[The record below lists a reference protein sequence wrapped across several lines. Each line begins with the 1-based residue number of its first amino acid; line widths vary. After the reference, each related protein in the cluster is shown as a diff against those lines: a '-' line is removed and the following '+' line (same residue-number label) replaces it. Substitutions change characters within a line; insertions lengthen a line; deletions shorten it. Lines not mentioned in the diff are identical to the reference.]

1 MSRLPLGCAAL
12 AALICFS
19 TSPVLADWK
28 EDHAKLASGVVAL
41 EMGGSAGGVALAGRL
56 AFPLA
61 QSAQRQV
68 VVGCGYNGDRPEG
81 GRVVGLAHTSFV
93 SAASPAMRQWLANLA
108 VWSGRAPRPE
118 LLVLAGSTKEWT
130 AAGVRAV
137 EAPKQWSASA
147 LQKAGCVYINLHALS
162 PELAR
167 TVLPDLERFSQAGGG
182 LIFASTPWAAK
193 PELLE
198 FASRLMHPAGIA
210 FLSSGP
216 SDTRYPLAPLPSPYA
231 SALRALD
238 ALLAEQD
245 GKTPLP
251 LAERQTA
258 AAALEGCIAA
268 DFVPQVLEQALVGL
282 HDKRG
287 WTQFSAEK
295 PMRRNLQP
303 VEALMAR
310 FEGWWLRRQPPDK
323 TPAHPLAAD
332 YPGLPAPGPE
342 ERRELVF
349 NANTG
354 PDKFINHGDRTRIAT
369 GLYARPGVPVRVTL
383 PKAAVSA
390 GLKVELGIHVDRNWN
405 LASWRRFPEIS
416 TLTPLAQEV
425 TSAAN
430 AFGGLVSILVPA
442 GCGLGEVRA
451 IIEGAVAAPV
461 FTLGKTQAGDWKTAS
476 AAPGA
481 WGYLET
487 SLWTGYFSREQLRA
501 MEEPA
506 RIAGY
511 WHSAVETADQLLGYA
526 PWRKRGESMLVD
538 RDIYVGYGHAG
549 YPVMMMYGA
558 EKGDGPDALLG
569 RGPRQGD
576 WGFLHELG
584 HTFQDSFDG
593 NYTIATHGEVDVNL
607 VPALVLQR
615 LHGRVSYD
623 NNSHG
628 TFDAKSRLA
637 DWEKWKALPAGEQ
650 TWAKACKM
658 NVAYDFYF
666 TLAECH
672 GWELYSRAFGR
683 LMKWLQK
690 PGEDPALDAI
700 SEKAPSAKRDRFFVC
715 FCEESGFN
723 LLPFFEKYGLG
734 RGEFK
739 LGEAVRARVAKLPVW
754 EGNRPMEGVAGPAEV
769 VVPAGASEGA
779 ALATFQGK
787 DPDPGTVFR
796 YRVVEGN
803 GDEVFEL
810 DAHTGVLNL
819 RGKGRHPART
829 VVVEAQDN
837 CIPLSSARAAC
848 RVTFP

>member
-1 MSRLPLGCAAL
+1 
-12 AALICFS
+12 
-19 TSPVLADWK
+19 V
-28 EDHAKLASGVVAL
+28 EAL
-41 EMGGSAGGVALAGRL
+41 EMGGTAGGVALAGRL
-56 AFPLA
+56 AFPVA

-68 VVGCGYNGDRPEG
+68 VVGCGYAGDRPEG
-81 GRVVGLAHTSFV
+81 GRVVALAHTSFV
-93 SAASPAMRQWLANLA
+93 SAASPAMRQWLGNLA
-108 VWSGRAPRPE
+108 GWAARKKEGE

-137 EAPKQWSASA
+137 GAPKDWSASA
-147 LQKAGCVYINLHALS
+147 LAGAGCVYINLHALS

-167 TVLPDLERFSQAGGG
+167 AALPDLLRFSQAGGG
-182 LIFASTPWAAK
+182 LLLASTPWAAK

-198 FASRLMHPAGIA
+198 FASKLLHPAGIA
-210 FLSSGP
+210 FLPSGP
-216 SDTRYPLAPLPSPYA
+216 SETRYPLAPLPSPHA
-231 SALRALD
+231 SALRAMD
-238 ALLAEQD
+238 ALVADQE
-245 GKTPLP
+245 GKAPLP

-268 DFVPQVLEQALVGL
+268 DFVPQTLEQALINL

-287 WTQFSAEK
+287 WSHFTAEK
-295 PMRRNLQP
+295 PLRRNLQP

-310 FEGWWLRRQPPDK
+310 FESWWLQRQAPDK

-342 ERRELVF
+342 ERREVVF
-349 NANTG
+349 NATTG
-354 PDKFINHGDRTRIAT
+354 PDKLVNHGDRTRIAT
-369 GLYARPGVPVRVTL
+369 GLYARPGSPVRVTL
-383 PKAAVSA
+383 SKEAAAA
-390 GLKVELGIHVDRNWN
+390 GLKLELGIHVDKNWN

-416 TLTPLAQEV
+416 TLTPLAQEK
-425 TSAAN
+425 TSAAS

-442 GCGLGEVRA
+442 GCALGEVRVLV
-451 IIEGAVAAPV
+451 EGAVAAPV
-461 FTLGKTQAGDWKTAS
+461 FTLNKTPPADWTALS

-487 SLWTGYFSREQLRA
+487 PLWTGYFSRAQLRS
-501 MEEPA
+501 MQDPA
-506 RIAGY
+506 GIARY
-511 WHSAVETADQLLGYA
+511 WHTAVQTADQLLGYA
-526 PWRKRGESMLVD
+526 PWRRRGEAMLVD

-558 EKGDGPDALLG
+558 EKGEGPDALLG
-569 RGPRQGD
+569 RGPGQGD

-628 TFDAKSRLA
+628 TFDARSRLA
-637 DWEKWKALPAGEQ
+637 DWEKWRALPPGEQ

-672 GWELYSRAFGR
+672 GWELYARALGR
-683 LMKWLQK
+683 LMNWLQK
-690 PGEDPALDAI
+690 PGADPALDSI
-700 SEKAPSAKRDRFFVC
+700 PEKAASAKRDRFFVC

-723 LLPFFEKYGLG
+723 LLPFFQKYGLG
-734 RGEFK
+734 RGEFG
-739 LGEAVRARVAKLPVW
+739 LGEEVRTRVAKLPEW
-754 EGNRPMEGVAGPAEV
+754 GGNRPVESVEGPAEV
-769 VVPAGASEGA
+769 AVPAGAPEGA
-779 ALATFQGK
+779 VLARFQGK
-787 DPDPGTVFR
+787 DPDVGTVFT
-796 YRVVEGN
+796 YRLIEGN
-803 GDEVFEL
+803 GDEAFAL
-810 DAHTGVLNL
+810 DPRTGILTL
-819 RGKGRHPART
+819 RKKGRHPARILT
-829 VVVEAQDN
+829 LEAQDN
-837 CIPLSSARAAC
+837 CIPLGTARGVCKIA
-848 RVTFP
+848 VP

>member
-1 MSRLPLGCAAL
+1 LP
-12 AALICFS
+12 
-19 TSPVLADWK
+19 DWQ
-28 EDHAKLASGVVAL
+28 EDHAQLAAGVDAL
-41 EMGGSAGGVALAGRL
+41 EMGGSAGGIALAGRL

-108 VWSGRAPRPE
+108 GWAGRTPRPE
-118 LLVLAGSTKEWT
+118 LLVLAGSAKEWT

-137 EAPKQWSASA
+137 EAPKQWAASA
-147 LQKAGCVYINLHALS
+147 LKTVGCVYINLHALS

-167 TVLPDLERFSQAGGG
+167 TVLPDLERFSQSGGG
-182 LIFASTPWAAK
+182 LVFASTPWAAK

-216 SDTRYPLAPLPSPYA
+216 SETHYPLAPLPSPHA

-245 GKTPLP
+245 GKAPLP

-258 AAALEGCIAA
+258 AAALEGALPRTLFPRCWNRRWSVCTTKGDGPSLVRKSHCAA
-268 DFVPQVLEQALVGL
+268 TCN
-282 HDKRG
+282 R
-287 WTQFSAEK
+287 W
-295 PMRRNLQP
+295 RRS
-303 VEALMAR
+303 
-310 FEGWWLRRQPPDK
+310 W
-323 TPAHPLAAD
+323 
-332 YPGLPAPGPE
+332 PGLRAGGCGGNRRTKRRPTRLRQIILACRPLDRRSAGNWSSTRPPGP
-342 ERRELVF
+342 
-349 NANTG
+349 TG
-354 PDKFINHGDRTRIAT
+354 SSTT
-369 GLYARPGVPVRVTL
+369 GTAPALRPGCTRGRVCRC
-383 PKAAVSA
+383 VSPCRRRRCAA

-442 GCGLGEVRA
+442 GCALGEVRA
-451 IIEGAVAAPV
+451 AVEGAVAAPV
-461 FTLGKTQAGDWKTAS
+461 FTLGKTQAGDWKAAS

-487 SLWTGYFSREQLRA
+487 PLWTGYFSREQLRA

-637 DWEKWKALPAGEQ
+637 DWEKWKALPAAEQ

-734 RGEFK
+734 RGEFE

-779 ALATFQGK
+779 VTRNVSRKGSR
-787 DPDPGTVFR
+787 PGHRLPLPF
-796 YRVVEGN
+796 G
-803 GDEVFEL
+803 
-810 DAHTGVLNL
+810 
-819 RGKGRHPART
+819 GRQR
-829 VVVEAQDN
+829 
-837 CIPLSSARAAC
+837 
-848 RVTFP
+848 